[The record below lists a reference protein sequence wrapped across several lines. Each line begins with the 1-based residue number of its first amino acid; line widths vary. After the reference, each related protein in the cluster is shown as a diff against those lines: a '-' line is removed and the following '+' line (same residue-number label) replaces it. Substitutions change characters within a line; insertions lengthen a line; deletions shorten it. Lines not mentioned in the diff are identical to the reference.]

1 MACSTACRS
10 DDAEAP
16 RACQRG
22 CGSTRRRQMSLL
34 EPDLAGYALMG
45 AQLEMLAALGTK
57 DAPRL

>member
-1 MACSTACRS
+1 MACSTTCRS
-10 DDAEAP
+10 DDTDAP
-16 RACQRG
+16 RGCKSA

-45 AQLEMLAALGTK
+45 AQLEMLAALGSK

>member
-10 DDAEAP
+10 EETSNG
-16 RACQRG
+16 CKRG

-45 AQLEMLAALGTK
+45 AQLEMLAALGSK